1 MIAAVPYCYTAAAI
15 TIFSPISGPALNG
28 RDCVLYMSKY
38 LFSYIF
44 QLSSY
49 IFSYK
54 YVVLFI
60 FFNN

>member
-28 RDCVLYMSKY
+28 PDRVLYMSKY

-54 YVVLFI
+54 YVVLFT
-60 FFNN
+60 FYNN

>member
-49 IFSYK
+49 IFS
-54 YVVLFI
+54 
-60 FFNN
+60 